1 MIDIER
7 LRDEAV
13 SEELDELFDGVEA
26 DSNDLEID
34 EIALGARVE
43 VRDD

>member
-13 SEELDELFDGVEA
+13 SEELDDLFDDVEA
-26 DSNDLEID
+26 DSNGLEID
-34 EIALGARVE
+34 EIALGARLE

>member
-1 MIDIER
+1 VIDIER

-13 SEELDELFDGVEA
+13 SEELDELFDGVES

-34 EIALGARVE
+34 EIVLGARLE